1 MWYHLLD
8 ETLSNI
14 RHSGF
19 VSLLSVVIIAFTIAI
34 TSALVLVGN
43 YLKQEVEDLKDEPAI
58 IVFLKDS
65 LDDSTA
71 TGKELQSRIQ
81 ADRRIASVTYVSKVE
96 ALTRTKKAFGEL
108 GEIIM
113 QGFED
118 INPLPASL
126 EVHLEADF
134 LNREVLKQ
142 LVAQIQS
149 FPEVEDV
156 TYEQFS
162 SDFIRKAELVIL
174 GFSGLM
180 GGASVIIVSFSI
192 MLTTYFR
199 RQEIQVVRLIGATR
213 WYIRIPLILQGI
225 FLGFTGSLS
234 GVVFFYIIFR
244 LFTPRLGD
252 LEFLPFNQLILILLG
267 GALLGLLGSVL
278 PVHKYLNV

>member
-19 VSLLSVVIIAFTIAI
+19 VSLLSVVIITFTIAI
-34 TSALVLVGN
+34 ASALVLIGN

-65 LDDSTA
+65 LDDSA
-71 TGKELQSRIQ
+71 GKELQSRIQ
-81 ADRRIASVTYVSKVE
+81 ADRRIASVTYVSKAE

-149 FPEVEDV
+149 FPGVEDV

-180 GGASVIIVSFSI
+180 GGASVVIVSFSI

-234 GVVFFYIIFR
+234 GVVGFYIIFR

-267 GALLGLLGSVL
+267 GVLLGLLGSIL

>member
-1 MWYHLLD
+1 M
-8 ETLSNI
+8 
-14 RHSGF
+14 
-19 VSLLSVVIIAFTIAI
+19 IIAFTIAI

-65 LDDSTA
+65 LDDSA
-71 TGKELQSRIQ
+71 GKELQSRIQ
-81 ADRRIASVTYVSKVE
+81 ADRRIASVTYVSKAE

-234 GVVFFYIIFR
+234 GVVCFYIIFR
-244 LFTPRLGD
+244 LFTPRLGE
-252 LEFLPFNQLILILLG
+252 LEFLPFNQLIFILLG
-267 GALLGLLGSVL
+267 GVLLGLLGSVL

>member
-58 IVFLKDS
+58 IAFLKDS
-65 LDDSTA
+65 LDDSA
-71 TGKELQSRIQ
+71 GKELQSRIQ
-81 ADRRIASVTYVSKVE
+81 ADRRIASVTYVSKAE

-234 GVVFFYIIFR
+234 GVVCFYIIFR
-244 LFTPRLGD
+244 LFTPRLGE
-252 LEFLPFNQLILILLG
+252 LEFLPFNQLIFILLG
-267 GALLGLLGSVL
+267 GVLLGLLGSVL

>member
-14 RHSGF
+14 RHSAF
-19 VSLLSVVIIAFTIAI
+19 VGLLSVVIIMFTIAI
-34 TSALVLVGN
+34 ASALVLIGN

-58 IVFLKDS
+58 IAFLEDS
-65 LDDSTA
+65 LDGSA
-71 TGKELQSRIQ
+71 GKNLQVRVQ
-81 ADRRIASVTYVSKVE
+81 ADRRIASVTYVSKAE
-96 ALTRTKKAFGEL
+96 ALTRSKEAFGEL

-126 EVHLEADF
+126 EIHLEEGF
-134 LNREVLKQ
+134 LNREILKQ
-142 LVAQIQS
+142 LAAQIQS

-180 GGASVIIVSFSI
+180 GGASIIIVSFSI

-199 RQEIQVVRLIGATR
+199 RQEIQVVRLIGATQ

-225 FLGFTGSLS
+225 FLGFTGSLL
-234 GVVFFYIIFR
+234 GVVGFYIIFR
-244 LFTPRLGD
+244 LFTPALGE

-267 GALLGLLGSVL
+267 GILLGLLGSVL

>member
-65 LDDSTA
+65 LDDSA
-71 TGKELQSRIQ
+71 GKDLQTRIQ
-81 ADRRIASVTYVSKVE
+81 ADRWIASVTYVSKAE
-96 ALTRTKKAFGEL
+96 ALTRTRKAFGDL

-149 FPEVEDV
+149 FPGVEDV

-234 GVVFFYIIFR
+234 GVVCFYIIFR
-244 LFTPRLGD
+244 LFTPRLGE

>member
-19 VSLLSVVIIAFTIAI
+19 VSLLSVVIIAVTIAI

-43 YLKQEVEDLKDEPAI
+43 YLKQEVKDLKDEPAI

-65 LDDSTA
+65 LDDSA
-71 TGKELQSRIQ
+71 GKGLQTRIR
-81 ADRRIASVTYVSKVE
+81 ADRQIASVTYVSKAE
-96 ALTRTKKAFGEL
+96 ALTRTKKAFGDL

-234 GVVFFYIIFR
+234 GVVCFYIIFR
-244 LFTPRLGD
+244 LFTPRLGE
-252 LEFLPFNQLILILLG
+252 LEFLPFNQLIFILLG
-267 GALLGLLGSVL
+267 GVLLGLLGSVL